1 MAALARAATEPVIT
15 GEVAR
20 VDCRDKSTREINQA
34 IRRLVDQGHTDVE
47 ILHPAA
53 RHNLAVA
60 VFGQTRLT
68 FAGSVGYFCAGMID
82 GPEVHVR
89 GNCGWSVGEDMM
101 AGLIRVDGNAGNS
114 AGAAI
119 RGGRLFVR
127 GNAGARAGI
136 SMKGGLIVVGG
147 SVGYMTGFMM
157 QKGTIVVCGDAGEAL
172 GDSMYDGRIFVAGRI
187 AALGNDAV
195 EAPVTAEDEA
205 FLAATMSELG
215 TAPPGSSGS
224 PGQRFRKIE
233 CGRRLWNFSKKEMGL
248 WKEAL

>member
-1 MAALARAATEPVIT
+1 MAALANPATSATPATGTPGTAQIDCADKPTRA
-15 GEVAR
+15 
-20 VDCRDKSTREINQA
+20 INQA
-34 IRRLVDQGHTDVE
+34 LRRLVADGCQDVE

-60 VFGQTRLT
+60 VFGQARLT

-82 GPEVHVR
+82 GPEVHVQ

-127 GNAGARAGI
+127 GNAGARVGI
-136 SMKGGLIVVGG
+136 SMKGGLVVVGG

-205 FLAATMSELG
+205 FLAATLSELG
-215 TAPPGSSGS
+215 TAPPGL
-224 PGQRFRKIE
+224 RFRKIE